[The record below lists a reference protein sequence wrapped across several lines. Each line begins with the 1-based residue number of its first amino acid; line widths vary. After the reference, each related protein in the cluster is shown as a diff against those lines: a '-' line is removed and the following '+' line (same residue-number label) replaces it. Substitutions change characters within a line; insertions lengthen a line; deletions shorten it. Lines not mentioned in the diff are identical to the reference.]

1 MALRLPGLQ
10 PSESKNPAE
19 AGFRKKLKLT
29 DKAASFNHTL
39 GIYSAEIVL
48 CRRLYRILYRNRSP
62 KILLPISS
70 IESPTVWTVLRLG
83 DVSKRVNAV

>member
-1 MALRLPGLQ
+1 M
-10 PSESKNPAE
+10 
-19 AGFRKKLKLT
+19 KLT
-29 DKAASFNHTL
+29 DKAASFNYTL
-39 GIYSAEIVL
+39 GIYSAYIVL
-48 CRRLYRILYRNRSP
+48 CRRLYRNRSP

>member
-1 MALRLPGLQ
+1 MQKAKTPPKRGCCL
-10 PSESKNPAE
+10 
-19 AGFRKKLKLT
+19 KKVKLT

-62 KILLPISS
+62 EILLSVS
-70 IESPTVWTVLRLG
+70 RIEGPAVGAVL
-83 DVSKRVNAV
+83 